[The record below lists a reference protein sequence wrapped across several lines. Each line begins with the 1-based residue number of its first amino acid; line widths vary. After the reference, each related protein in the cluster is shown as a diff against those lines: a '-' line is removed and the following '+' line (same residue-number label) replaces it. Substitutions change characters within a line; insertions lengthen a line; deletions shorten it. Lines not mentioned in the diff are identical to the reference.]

1 MLVRDAHGGKLNFPA
16 VFIWCAHDGKLN
28 SPVVLIRCAHEM
40 EFSVE
45 LFR

>member
-1 MLVRDAHGGKLNFPA
+1 MLVRYAHGGTLNFPA